1 MTEIHVVGA
10 HNAPRYARQLES
22 YYRWRHLI
30 YVEERGW
37 HDLGSPDG
45 LERDQFDTDDAVHL
59 LALQDGEV
67 VGGSRMIPMSKPTLV
82 GTVFQ
87 HLAERGPL
95 PCDDK
100 SVEWTRMF
108 VVPAHRLGRR
118 PRSVAGAIFCG
129 VMEYCCTIG
138 ADRVGGVQETFWLPK
153 WQEFGW
159 VTRPFG
165 LPQEVGGA
173 MTLVAYMDV
182 SEAALIG
189 VRTATGWDRSILA
202 WNGHPDHRPSQD
214 RAVA

>member
-22 YYRWRHLI
+22 YHRWRHLI

-37 HDLGSPDG
+37 NDLRRPDR
-45 LERDQFDTDDAVHL
+45 LERDQFDTEDAVHL

-67 VGGSRMIPMSKPTLV
+67 VGASRMIPMSKPTLL
-82 GTVFQ
+82 GSVFA
-87 HLAERGPL
+87 HLVDKEPL
-95 PCDDK
+95 PQDAK
-100 SVEWTRMF
+100 SIEWTRMF

-118 PRSVAGAIFCG
+118 PRSVAGALFCG

-138 ADRVGGVQETFWLPK
+138 AERVGGTQETFWLPK

-159 VTRPFG
+159 TTRLYGP
-165 LPQEVGGA
+165 PQDIGGA
-173 MTLVAYMDV
+173 MTLAAFMDV
-182 SEAALIG
+182 SEQALAS
-189 VRTATGWDRSILA
+189 VRAATGWNDSVLV
-202 WNGHPDHRPSQD
+202 WDGFPEVCPPHE